1 MPVTFQDYY
10 ATLGVP
16 KTASQDEI
24 QKAYRKMARKY
35 HPDVNKDPGAEEKF
49 KQAGEAYEVLKD
61 PEKRKLYDE
70 LGPNWKA
77 GENFTPPPDWAG
89 QQGGYRRVSPEEM
102 GDFSDFFRT
111 IFGGGAGFDGE
122 DFGFGQGFGSGAGG
136 RQARPRKGR
145 DIEAETQIT
154 LEEAYHGA
162 ERQFIRRAEDGS
174 TKTVTVK
181 IPAGTTDGMVLRLS
195 GQGGEG
201 VNGGPAG
208 DLYLHVAML
217 PHAAYRLEG
226 RDIHTEVAIAPWEGA
241 LGAEIRVPT
250 LDGPV
255 TMKVPAGSSTGR
267 KLRLR
272 GKGFPGPSHSAR
284 GDEYVSLKVV
294 VPSRPPTDEEKKAY
308 EELRRVSRFE
318 PRG

>member
-1 MPVTFQDYY
+1 MPVAFQDYY
-10 ATLGVP
+10 ETLGVP
-16 KTASQDEI
+16 RTATQDEI

-35 HPDVNKDPGAEEKF
+35 HPDVNKEANAEEKF

-61 PEKRKLYDE
+61 AEKRKLYDQ

-77 GENFTPPPDWAG
+77 GENFTPPPGWNGAQG
-89 QQGGYRRVSPEEM
+89 GGYRRVNPEDM
-102 GDFSDFFRT
+102 GDFSEFFQS
-111 IFGGGAGFDGE
+111 IFGGGFGAEGFETFATPGY
-122 DFGFGQGFGSGAGG
+122 GAGSRRTG
-136 RQARPRKGR
+136 PRKGR
-145 DIEAETQIT
+145 DIEAEADVT
-154 LEEAYHGA
+154 LEEAYHGT
-162 ERQFIRRAEDGS
+162 ERQFMRRAADGS

-181 IPAGTTDGMVLRLS
+181 IPAGTTDGMILRLA
-195 GQGGEG
+195 GQGSEG
-201 VNGGPAG
+201 LNGGQPG
-208 DLYLHVAML
+208 DLYLHVGIM
-217 PHAAYRLEG
+217 PNKTYRLEG
-226 RDIHTEVAIAPWEGA
+226 RDIHTDVAVAPWEAA

-294 VPSRPPTDEEKKAY
+294 VPSRPPTPEEKKAY
-308 EELRRVSRFE
+308 EELKRVSNFE
-318 PRG
+318 ARG